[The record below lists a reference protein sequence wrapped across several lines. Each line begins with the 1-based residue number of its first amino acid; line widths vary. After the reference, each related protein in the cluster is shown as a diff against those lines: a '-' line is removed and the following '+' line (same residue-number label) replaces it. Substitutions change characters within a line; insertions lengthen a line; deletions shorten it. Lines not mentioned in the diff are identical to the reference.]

1 MVFTHRK
8 TTQPSKNPFIHS
20 IHPSVIHSSLELDTF
35 YSVCLFES
43 FGRQLISYI
52 WKYFLWF
59 VSFTL
64 LPVWTYPVFTP
75 QINRNLFTNNLSIRE
90 QNYDNDHATIHSS
103 VSSFRAFFFEFFLW
117 FQVISHDKKL
127 FCYFGVEFLPRILF
141 FFSFHYDN
149 K

>member
-1 MVFTHRK
+1 MKSALMMMMWYSLIEKQPNNPRIHSFT
-8 TTQPSKNPFIHS
+8 PS

-43 FGRQLISYI
+43 FGRQLIAYI

-103 VSSFRAFFFEFFLW
+103 VSSFRAFFLSCFYG
-117 FQVISHDKKL
+117 SKL
-127 FCYFGVEFLPRILF
+127 
-141 FFSFHYDN
+141 
-149 K
+149 